1 MLIDFVLPNS
11 RLESHEAEEADT
23 ALREREGER
32 GGEGYIEGEGARGRE
47 KDRER
52 GREREGEGRREE
64 EGERAREGETHAWH
78 LPGDAAANSK
88 RRRVY
93 PRARKQSLWNSHR
106 KVDELV

>member
-23 ALREREGER
+23 ALRE
-32 GGEGYIEGEGARGRE
+32 
-47 KDRER
+47 
-52 GREREGEGRREE
+52 
-64 EGERAREGETHAWH
+64 REGETHAWH